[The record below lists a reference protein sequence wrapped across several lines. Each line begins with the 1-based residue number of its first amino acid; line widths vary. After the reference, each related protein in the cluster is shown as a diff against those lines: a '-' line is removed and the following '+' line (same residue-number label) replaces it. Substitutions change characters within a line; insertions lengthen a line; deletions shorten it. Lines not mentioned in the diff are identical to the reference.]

1 MASSITYRRLKFY
14 TQAKAIIYS
23 KRCQYISALP
33 LFYYVECPRID
44 ISVFKI
50 EFQQQCVPRT
60 LVLKDQ
66 VIKARRCPVCVIPYH
81 SLTQVVTVHGF
92 GLQNLWSFAFYC
104 CVGGTADRG
113 TSTGKVQ
120 GKNHMV
126 LHCKTY
132 GFLPS
137 TFVWAVRRAGGQEWE
152 K

>member
-1 MASSITYRRLKFY
+1 MLVLKCAQMRKQIRHITLKCVALTGVKFYKNVTVASSITYRPLKFY

-81 SLTQVVTVHGF
+81 SLMQVVTVHGF
-92 GLQNLWSFAFYC
+92 GLQNFNCF
-104 CVGGTADRG
+104 TI
-113 TSTGKVQ
+113 
-120 GKNHMV
+120 
-126 LHCKTY
+126 
-132 GFLPS
+132 
-137 TFVWAVRRAGGQEWE
+137 FVMFFQY
-152 K
+152 